1 MIRQA
6 TQSDAADIGRIGRE
20 SFTWAF
26 AHLYTSD
33 ILARYLD
40 ETYSAS
46 KIAASLAQP
55 DNLYFVAQSH
65 NSVVGFMKLKLHC
78 SHDLLQGERQLQ
90 LQKIYVQPDAAG
102 SGIGSVLMHSGETTI
117 QRHAPVSA
125 WLMVYEGNHRV
136 VSFYQRFGYHAI
148 GKDSHDFENIRVRFT
163 VMKKDYGI

>member
-6 TQSDAADIGRIGRE
+6 TQSDAADIVRIGRE
-20 SFTWAF
+20 SFVRAF
-26 AHLYTSD
+26 AHLFTSD

-65 NSVVGFMKLKLHC
+65 DSVVGFMKLKRHC
-78 SHDLLQGERQLQ
+78 SLDLLQGKQQLQ

-102 SGIGSVLMHSGETTI
+102 PGIGSALMRSGETTI
-117 QRHAPVSA
+117 QRHAPVSV
-125 WLMVYEGNHRV
+125 WLMVYEGNHRA

-148 GKDSHDFENIRVRFT
+148 GNDTHDFENIRVRFT
-163 VMKKDYGI
+163 VMKKEYGL